1 VLREIRCRFGFVP
14 FVFHMLDT
22 TGYR

>member
-1 VLREIRCRFGFVP
+1 VLREIGCRFGFVP